1 MITLPAFLRPVT
13 SVRPLVCLA
22 GAAGLMMF
30 ATCAVAQV
38 RYSSPD
44 EAITA
49 LITAAKAAD
58 TQGLTRVLGPG
69 SGEILSS
76 GDPVADAATRKRVV
90 EGYETRHQVAM
101 EGADKAVLII
111 GQEEWPFPIP
121 LVRKD
126 GAWSFDTP
134 AGREEILFRRI
145 GRNEL
150 SAIQTCLAYVDAQQ
164 EYAERGIAG
173 SSVYAQRVISREGRK
188 DGLYWPTQAGEEE
201 SPLGEVIAA
210 ATAEG
215 YRAGERP
222 IPYHGYYYK
231 ILTRQGPSAPG
242 GTLSYVVGGK
252 MIGGFALVAYP
263 AEYGNSG
270 VMTFLVNHQGIVY
283 ENDLG
288 PKTARI
294 ATRMTSFNPDKTWQ
308 RVTDAE
314 LQSGAAGK

>member
-1 MITLPAFLRPVT
+1 
-13 SVRPLVCLA
+13 
-22 GAAGLMMF
+22 
-30 ATCAVAQV
+30 
-38 RYSSPD
+38 
-44 EAITA
+44 
-49 LITAAKAAD
+49 
-58 TQGLTRVLGPG
+58 
-69 SGEILSS
+69 
-76 GDPVADAATRKRVV
+76 
-90 EGYETRHQVAM
+90 M

-126 GAWSFDTP
+126 GAWSFDTA

-173 SSVYAQRVISREGRK
+173 SGVYAQRVISRPGRK
-188 DGLYWPTQAGEEE
+188 DGLYWPTQAGEDE
-201 SPLGEVIAA
+201 SPLGELVAA

-242 GTLSYVVGGK
+242 GTLSYVVRGK
-252 MIGGFALVAYP
+252 MIGGSRWWPIRPNTATP
-263 AEYGNSG
+263 A
-270 VMTFLVNHQGIVY
+270 
-283 ENDLG
+283 
-288 PKTARI
+288 
-294 ATRMTSFNPDKTWQ
+294 
-308 RVTDAE
+308 
-314 LQSGAAGK
+314 

>member
-1 MITLPAFLRPVT
+1 MITLPAFLRPVS

-22 GAAGLMMF
+22 AAAGLMMF

-38 RYSSPD
+38 RYSNPD
-44 EAITA
+44 EAVTA
-49 LITAAKAAD
+49 LITAAKAPMRDWPAC
-58 TQGLTRVLGPG
+58 
-69 SGEILSS
+69 SGRAAARSCPPAIRSPMRRRASASS
-76 GDPVADAATRKRVV
+76 RATRP
-90 EGYETRHQVAM
+90 GTRWM

-126 GAWSFDTP
+126 GAWSFDTA

-173 SSVYAQRVISREGRK
+173 SGAYAQRVISRPGGRT
-188 DGLYWPTQAGEEE
+188 GSTGRRRPARTRA
-201 SPLGEVIAA
+201 LGESVAA

-242 GTLSYVVGGK
+242 GTLSYVVRGK
-252 MIGGFALVAYP
+252 MIGGSRWSPIRPNTATP
-263 AEYGNSG
+263 A
-270 VMTFLVNHQGIVY
+270 
-283 ENDLG
+283 
-288 PKTARI
+288 
-294 ATRMTSFNPDKTWQ
+294 
-308 RVTDAE
+308 
-314 LQSGAAGK
+314 

>member
-1 MITLPAFLRPVT
+1 
-13 SVRPLVCLA
+13 
-22 GAAGLMMF
+22 MF
-30 ATCAVAQV
+30 ATCALAQV
-38 RYSSPD
+38 RYNRPD
-44 EAITA
+44 EAMDA
-49 LITAAKAAD
+49 LIAAAKAGDPRELAH
-58 TQGLTRVLGPG
+58 VLGPG

-90 EGYETRHQVAM
+90 ASYEARHQVVL
-101 EGADKAVLII
+101 EGGDKAVLVI

-121 LVRKD
+121 LVRRD
-126 GAWSFDTP
+126 GAWSFDTA

-173 SSVYAQRVISREGRK
+173 SGAYAQRVISQPGRK

-201 SPLGEVIAA
+201 SPLGEFIAA

-242 GTLSYVVGGK
+242 GPLSYVVRGK
-252 MIGGFALVAYP
+252 MIGGFGLVAYP

-270 VMTFLVNHQGIVY
+270 VMTFLVNHQDIVY
-283 ENDLG
+283 QKDLG
-288 PKTARI
+288 PDTARI
-294 ATRMTSFNPDKTWQ
+294 ATRMTSFNPDQTWQ
-308 RVTDAE
+308 RVADAE
-314 LQSGAAGK
+314 LESGAAGK

>member
-1 MITLPAFLRPVT
+1 MITLPEILRPLP

-22 GAAGLMMF
+22 GAAGVIMF

-38 RYSSPD
+38 RYGSPD
-44 EAITA
+44 EAVTA
-49 LITAAKAAD
+49 LITAATAAD
-58 TQGLTRVLGPG
+58 GRELARVLGPG

-90 EGYETRHQVAM
+90 AGYEARHQVMM
-101 EGADKAVLII
+101 EGADKAVLVI
-111 GQEEWPFPIP
+111 GQHEWPFPIP
-121 LVRKD
+121 LVRRD
-126 GAWSFDTP
+126 GAWSFDTA

-164 EYAERGIAG
+164 EYADREIAG
-173 SSVYAQRVISREGRK
+173 SGAYAQRVISQPGRK
-188 DGLYWPTQAGEEE
+188 DGLYWPARAGEDE
-201 SPLGEVIAA
+201 SPLGDLVAA

-215 YRAGERP
+215 YRSGERP
-222 IPYHGYYYK
+222 VPYHGYFYK

-242 GTLSYVVGGK
+242 GSLSYVVDGK

-283 ENDLG
+283 QKDLG
-288 PKTARI
+288 PNTARI
-294 ATRMTSFNPDKTWQ
+294 APRMTSFNPDKTWQ
-308 RVTDAE
+308 RVADSE
-314 LQSGAAGK
+314 PQGGAGGK

>member
-1 MITLPAFLRPVT
+1 MITLPAFLRPVS

-22 GAAGLMMF
+22 AAAGLMMF

-38 RYSSPD
+38 RYSNPD
-44 EAITA
+44 EAVTA

-58 TQGLTRVLGPG
+58 PRGLARVLGPG

-90 EGYETRHQVAM
+90 EGYEARHQVVM

-126 GAWSFDTP
+126 GAWSFDTA

-173 SSVYAQRVISREGRK
+173 SGAYAQRVISR
-188 DGLYWPTQAGEEE
+188 
-201 SPLGEVIAA
+201 
-210 ATAEG
+210 
-215 YRAGERP
+215 
-222 IPYHGYYYK
+222 
-231 ILTRQGPSAPG
+231 PG
-242 GTLSYVVGGK
+242 GRTGSTGRRRPARTRARLASWSPPPRPRAIAPASGRSPTTATTIRSSPGK
-252 MIGGFALVAYP
+252 AP
-263 AEYGNSG
+263 AR
-270 VMTFLVNHQGIVY
+270 
-283 ENDLG
+283 
-288 PKTARI
+288 PAAR
-294 ATRMTSFNPDKTWQ
+294 
-308 RVTDAE
+308 
-314 LQSGAAGK
+314 